1 MLFVILEAFLH
12 SGVGE
17 GVGVGLLLSMFVMFY
32 CATTL
37 MTTATTKASS
47 SSFVSVI
54 TALKIEQGLFGIYE
68 MFRVFDIMSLEFG
81 VGGKGVGFHEFAGWM
96 HVAMLRGKIVVR
108 GITVG

>member
-1 MLFVILEAFLH
+1 MLFVMLEAFLH

-17 GVGVGLLLSMFVMFY
+17 GVGVGLLLSMLVLFY

-37 MTTATTKASS
+37 MTTATTKACS

-54 TALKIEQGLFGIYE
+54 TALKIEPGLLGIDC
-68 MFRVFDIMSLEFG
+68 FCIFDFVSLEFG

>member
-17 GVGVGLLLSMFVMFY
+17 GVGVGLLLSMLVLFY

-37 MTTATTKASS
+37 MTTATTKACS

-54 TALKIEQGLFGIYE
+54 TTLKIEHGLLGVDYLFG
-68 MFRVFDIMSLEFG
+68 VFDFVSLEFG
-81 VGGKGVGFHEFAGWM
+81 VGGKGVGFDEFAGWM

>member
-17 GVGVGLLLSMFVMFY
+17 GVGVGLLLSMLVLFY

-54 TALKIEQGLFGIYE
+54 TALKIEHGLLGIDC
-68 MFRVFDIMSLEFG
+68 FCIFDFVSLEFG

-96 HVAMLRGKIVVR
+96 HVAMLRGEIMVR